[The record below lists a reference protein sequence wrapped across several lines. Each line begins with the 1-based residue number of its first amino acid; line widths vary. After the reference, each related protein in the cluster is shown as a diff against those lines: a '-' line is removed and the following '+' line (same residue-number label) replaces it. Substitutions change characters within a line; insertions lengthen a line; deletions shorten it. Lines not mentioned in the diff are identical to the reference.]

1 MFFKNYGS
9 MPWPL
14 KKSVMFS
21 EGRKMARPT
30 RPPHDGVIANAKTF
44 GEALRNLS
52 ASGPID
58 LNTDAGTPFTAEAH
72 VAQGGN
78 HAGQDCIR
86 ITRDGAPR
94 AYIYECCWGHLT
106 SCSGTYIDVYST
118 VV

>member
-1 MFFKNYGS
+1 
-9 MPWPL
+9 
-14 KKSVMFS
+14 
-21 EGRKMARPT
+21 MARPT

-118 VV
+118 IV